1 MNTWHRIAAIT
12 TFGLALAAPGTV
24 LAQGNS
30 SASPAPVGA
39 WLATVTFET
48 IPGAPPP
55 PPPFKEILTLHAGG
69 TVSETNTTLSSAS
82 GLLPPPYNLV
92 GSDGYGTWE
101 RAGSG
106 KVAITVTKLVFC
118 GEQSAF
124 CFQFAKQ
131 PGEQLGYLQV
141 RMIARISGNTL
152 SVDAA
157 DSSTTL
163 HVGSDIN
170 TPIIIPFG
178 AAAAEGVRLR

>member
-12 TFGLALAAPGTV
+12 TFGLAFTAPGAV

-39 WLATVTFET
+39 WLATVTFES

-69 TVSETNTTLSSAS
+69 TVSETNTTLSAAS
-82 GLLPPPYNLV
+82 GYLPPPYNLV
-92 GSDGYGTWE
+92 GSDGYGTWQ
-101 RAGSG
+101 RAQSG

-118 GEQSAF
+118 GEASLL
-124 CFQFAKQ
+124 CSQFAKPQ
-131 PGEQLGYLQV
+131 GEQLGYLQI
-141 RMIARISGNTL
+141 RMVASISGDTL
-152 SVDAA
+152 TVDPA

-163 HVGSDIN
+163 YVGGDLN
-170 TPIIIPFG
+170 TPIFIPFG
-178 AAAAEGVRLR
+178 EAAVEGIRLR